1 MNFYRKFIEKYS
13 KIASPLT
20 ELTRKD
26 QKFEW
31 SPEAQKA
38 FDELKKRFTSQPIL
52 MSFNPEKPITLE
64 TDASDGAIGACISQP
79 DDKGR
84 LQPVAFY
91 SRKFSSAEMSYEIHD
106 KKLLAIVNAFKQW
119 HVYLK
124 GLKHEVQVYSDHK
137 NLLYFMTTKVL
148 N

>member
-1 MNFYRKFIEKYS
+1 M
-13 KIASPLT
+13 
-20 ELTRKD
+20 ELIRKD
-26 QKFEW
+26 QKFKW

-38 FDELKKRFTSQPIL
+38 FDELKKRFTSQSIL

-64 TDASDGAIGACISQP
+64 TDASDRAIEACISQP

-106 KKLLAIVNAFKQW
+106 KELLAIVDAFKQW

-124 GLKHEVQVYSDHK
+124 EPKHEV
-137 NLLYFMTTKVL
+137 
-148 N
+148 